1 MIFFSKYDN
10 IIKNKIYNEDGIKF
24 IKNIENK
31 KIDLILS
38 DISYGI
44 NYEGWDI
51 LHNNKNSAL
60 GKASASQIKLGSGF
74 TKRGKPLNG
83 WSKADRNISKE
94 YQIFIESFASEWLR
108 VLKPGASCFIFAGR
122 RLAHRVIIAFEDAG
136 FVFKDMIGW
145 NKKNAMLKAQQIS
158 KVYERR
164 KDLENSEKYKE
175 WRVGNLRPVFE
186 PILWFIKP
194 YKIGGTI
201 SDNMIENGVGAYNLE
216 KWKKYS
222 PKGNNYIE
230 IQNLSSDKGK
240 HPTQKPLELM
250 KALIEL
256 STQENQ
262 LVLDPFAGSGTTL
275 LAAKELN
282 RNYIGFELNN
292 NYFNIAQERLKG

>member
-1 MIFFSKYDN
+1 M
-10 IIKNKIYNEDGIKF
+10 
-24 IKNIENK
+24 
-31 KIDLILS
+31 
-38 DISYGI
+38 
-44 NYEGWDI
+44 
-51 LHNNKNSAL
+51 
-60 GKASASQIKLGSGF
+60 
-74 TKRGKPLNG
+74 
-83 WSKADRNISKE
+83 
-94 YQIFIESFASEWLR
+94 
-108 VLKPGASCFIFAGR
+108 
-122 RLAHRVIIAFEDAG
+122 IIAFEDAG

-230 IQNLSSDKGK
+230 IQSLASDKGK

-275 LAAKELN
+275 LAAK
-282 RNYIGFELNN
+282 
-292 NYFNIAQERLKG
+292 

>member
-1 MIFFSKYDN
+1 MCN
-10 IIKNKIYNEDGIKF
+10 IN
-24 IKNIENK
+24 
-31 KIDLILS
+31 
-38 DISYGI
+38 
-44 NYEGWDI
+44 
-51 LHNNKNSAL
+51 
-60 GKASASQIKLGSGF
+60 
-74 TKRGKPLNG
+74 
-83 WSKADRNISKE
+83 
-94 YQIFIESFASEWLR
+94 
-108 VLKPGASCFIFAGR
+108 GASCFIFAGR

-230 IQNLSSDKGK
+230 IQSLASDKGK

-256 STQENQ
+256 STKKNQ
-262 LVLDPFAGSGTTL
+262 LILDPFAGSGTTL